1 MRFGDEQEMC
11 CRMRYCSLAKK
22 KVYYSDSCL
31 VGVSRARAE
40 CVLADFDCS
49 VKLE

>member
-1 MRFGDEQEMC
+1 MPDT
-11 CRMRYCSLAKK
+11 SLF
-22 KVYYSDSCL
+22 VGEEEGVLSDSCL

-40 CVLADFDCS
+40 CVLADFDWS